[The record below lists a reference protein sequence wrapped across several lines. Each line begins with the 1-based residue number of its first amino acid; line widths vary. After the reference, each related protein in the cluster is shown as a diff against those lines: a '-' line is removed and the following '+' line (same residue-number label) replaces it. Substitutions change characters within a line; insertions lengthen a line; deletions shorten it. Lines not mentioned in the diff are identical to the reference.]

1 MIFVNSSGG
10 RIGRIFW
17 TNSSTDLVNLA
28 VAELD
33 DEIVLTAPHSRW
45 GCVTWNCLRFY
56 YEEYEGPIFPSIV
69 STLLQR
75 LSQKHDHHSR

>member
-17 TNSSTDLVNLA
+17 TNSDTNLVNIA
-28 VAELD
+28 VAGFD
-33 DEIVLTAPHSRW
+33 NKVVLTLPYSQW
-45 GCVTWNCLRFY
+45 GCVTWDCSRPHY
-56 YEEYEGPIFPSIV
+56 VEYKSPIFPSIV

-75 LSQKHDHHSR
+75 LANHD